1 MLKFVFFSEMDR
13 PLWNNQCEK
22 CGKRFPT
29 VAKLRKHINH
39 MHGGRIYCT
48 DCTFSCSSYD
58 RYRLRQ
64 HIRDKHIPKQLL
76 RNFEPAET
84 PRLEREVQSVVV
96 QPKMS
101 EEIIREAMDLLDQQM
116 PDFAEM
122 FASPRTPSPM
132 RQLYES
138 DHFVATPSEELFQKY
153 LSTEPSKKEPGAYS
167 PSDKPFLHVS
177 LSQPTT
183 PTSQPL
189 PITPMNLTTVAS
201 PEKLNT
207 EPSEPSLILPA
218 HAPQPQTVIP
228 KYTEPTPA
236 HTIKPSST
244 LLDFRPSITTTDTAP
259 LDLTTRPKQ
268 PVNIPLEPLTPVIDC
283 TRPTNQW
290 TINTFDTDN
299 TSDKAYQHYCL
310 DPRVF
315 FAGAPSSYLTHPL
328 AKTLQEK
335 ANLSR
340 RCQKS
345 RYQR

>member
-1 MLKFVFFSEMDR
+1 
-13 PLWNNQCEK
+13 
-22 CGKRFPT
+22 
-29 VAKLRKHINH
+29 
-39 MHGGRIYCT
+39 
-48 DCTFSCSSYD
+48 
-58 RYRLRQ
+58 
-64 HIRDKHIPKQLL
+64 
-76 RNFEPAET
+76 
-84 PRLEREVQSVVV
+84 
-96 QPKMS
+96 
-101 EEIIREAMDLLDQQM
+101 
-116 PDFAEM
+116 
-122 FASPRTPSPM
+122 
-132 RQLYES
+132 
-138 DHFVATPSEELFQKY
+138 
-153 LSTEPSKKEPGAYS
+153 
-167 PSDKPFLHVS
+167 
-177 LSQPTT
+177 
-183 PTSQPL
+183 
-189 PITPMNLTTVAS
+189 MNLTTVAS

-268 PVNIPLEPLTPVIDC
+268 PVNIPLEPLTPVIYC
-283 TRPTNQW
+283 TSPTDQR

-345 RYQR
+345 RYQRRLTPIGVQTILKEERCYLPDGSILELRESWTASSDRSTEE